1 MTPPG
6 GRSFRSEG
14 LRLYRVRL
22 RRGHGVRLDR
32 HTGVLIAQMALPVA
46 VTSYLLA
53 AKYGAE
59 AQPVAGLAV
68 VSTLMAVVALP
79 LILAVFV

>member
-14 LRLYRVRL
+14 LRLY
-22 RRGHGVRLDR
+22 GLDR

>member
-1 MTPPG
+1 VA
-6 GRSFRSEG
+6 G
-14 LRLYRVRL
+14 LSVLKVFVCT
-22 RRGHGVRLDR
+22 GFAFAVGMAFGLDR
-32 HTGVLIAQMALPVA
+32 ITLGVLVVQMALPVA

>member
-1 MTPPG
+1 VA
-6 GRSFRSEG
+6 G
-14 LRLYRVRL
+14 LSVLKVFVCT
-22 RRGHGVRLDR
+22 GFAFAVGMAFGLDR
-32 HTGVLIAQMALPVA
+32 HTGVLIVQMALPVA
-46 VTSYLLA
+46 VRSYLLA